1 MQRLAGKVALVTGG
15 ARGIG
20 LAIARRFAREG
31 AAAVILA
38 DRDEAEAERVAPEN
52 PAFHPCSLDVTKDE
66 DWAKAVDRTVARTAV
81 STCWSTMR
89 GSRSSARSNPS
100 PWRIGIGSRRS
111 MWTVPSWAAATPC
124 GR

>member
-38 DRDEAEAERVAPEN
+38 DLDEAEAARAGESRLP
-52 PAFHPCSLDVTKDE
+52 SL
-66 DWAKAVDRTVARTAV
+66 
-81 STCWSTMR
+81 
-89 GSRSSARSNPS
+89 S
-100 PWRIGIGSRRS
+100 PRRHE
-111 MWTVPSWAAATPC
+111 
-124 GR
+124 G

>member
-38 DRDEAEAERVAPEN
+38 DLDGAEAERVAPEI
-52 PAFHPCSLDVTKDE
+52 P
-66 DWAKAVDRTVARTAV
+66 
-81 STCWSTMR
+81 
-89 GSRSSARSNPS
+89 PS
-100 PWRIGIGSRRS
+100 IP
-111 MWTVPSWAAATPC
+111 VPST
-124 GR
+124 